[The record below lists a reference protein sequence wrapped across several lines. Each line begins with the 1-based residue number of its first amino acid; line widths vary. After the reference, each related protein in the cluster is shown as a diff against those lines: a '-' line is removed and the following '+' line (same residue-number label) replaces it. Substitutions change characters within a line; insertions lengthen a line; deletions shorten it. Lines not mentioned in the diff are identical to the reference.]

1 VREVDGLALSSRNI
15 RLDLDRRSVALSLSS
30 GLMAAADAAE
40 AGETA
45 STVLEG
51 IVWEHLAAE
60 LAVDADYV
68 ELADAVEAKPI
79 PDLDRPA
86 FLAVAAFVGGVRLI
100 DNVWFDSAGV
110 PDRGIRLEGESI
122 LYGGAE

>member
-1 VREVDGLALSSRNI
+1 
-15 RLDLDRRSVALSLSS
+15 
-30 GLMAAADAAE
+30 MAAADAAE